1 MTRPLKV
8 GKMIQENVCKV
19 TEAQLGLHHGGRG
32 GRGTFGGLKG
42 SRGTSGGSPLKLGQ
56 NPGEEEDVKGQELD
70 KQDPLYLDKGCE
82 EKFQRY

>member
-1 MTRPLKV
+1 MTQPLQV

-42 SRGTSGGSPLKLGQ
+42 SRGMSNSSLLKQGQ
-56 NPGEEEDVKGQELD
+56 NPGEGEDVKGQELD